1 GEFPGLLRWDDRV
14 VRALQE
20 QHGNVDLRDPVDRGA
35 LLVGGAVTGEDTD
48 EGVEVAG
55 FEVVGFLHEP
65 KQVGD
70 AVVGDAAGEH
80 VLGEC
85 EQSGEPSCASP
96 ADRQPVGVGE
106 ALVDEALGCGDDVFH
121 VDDPPLVVEAFPVGA
136 AVPGGSAV
144 VDVDDADPAAGE
156 VGLVQVE
163 PGGGSSGGAAVHP
176 DDVGGGPF
184 PFHFGVGG
192 RVDVGVHGGAVAAGQ
207 G

>member
-1 GEFPGLLRWDDRV
+1 
-14 VRALQE
+14 A
-20 QHGNVDLRDPVDRGA
+20 
-35 LLVGGAVTGEDTD
+35 
-48 EGVEVAG
+48 
-55 FEVVGFLHEP
+55 
-65 KQVGD
+65 
-70 AVVGDAAGEH
+70 
-80 VLGEC
+80 
-85 EQSGEPSCASP
+85 
-96 ADRQPVGVGE
+96 
-106 ALVDEALGCGDDVFH
+106 
-121 VDDPPLVVEAFPVGA
+121 VEAFPVGA

-207 G
+207 GHGTGFGQVPDGGGFGERAAEHGRRPVLRVEPHETGRLGGGGGDTDHGFPVTGQGVPACERR